1 MFSVIHDINVF
12 TERNEDL
19 KRIRDWAFRWKIIF
33 NSDANKQAEEVI
45 ISQWCII
52 GLPGALFKPE
62 FEKMKKSPL

>member
-1 MFSVIHDINVF
+1 MILTYLQNVMK
-12 TERNEDL
+12 T
-19 KRIRDWAFRWKIIF
+19 WKELEIGL
-33 NSDANKQAEEVI
+33 SDGKWFLIQIANKQAEEVI